1 MFRQKA
7 FTIIELM
14 IALAIAG
21 ILATL
26 AITNYDESIRRSNFK
41 NMREIAAKFA
51 LSQQEHRQRYGVYAS
66 TVSPSGNSSASTM
79 IFAEAQN
86 YTIKITNADF
96 RTFVA
101 TMTPSSSTNSISND
115 TPDACRTIQITSNQ
129 GYLSYIS
136 LDSGQRDTTT
146 NCMPNG

>member
-14 IALAIAG
+14 IALAVAG
-21 ILATL
+21 ILTTL
-26 AITNYDESIRRSNFK
+26 AITNYSETIKRSNFK

-66 TVSPSGNSSASTM
+66 TVSPSGNSSASTI

-86 YTIKITNADF
+86 YTIKVTGADF

-101 TMTPSSSTNSISND
+101 TMTPSSSTNGVSNN
-115 TPDACRTIQITSNQ
+115 TPDNCRTIQITSNQ
-129 GYLSYIS
+129 GYLSYTS
-136 LDSGQRDTTT
+136 LDSGKRDTTT